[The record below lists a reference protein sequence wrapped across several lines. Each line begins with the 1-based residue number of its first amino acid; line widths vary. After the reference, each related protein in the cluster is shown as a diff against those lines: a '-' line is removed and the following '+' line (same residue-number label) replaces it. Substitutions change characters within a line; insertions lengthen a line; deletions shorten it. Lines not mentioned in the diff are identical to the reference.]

1 MLPPEGVKCY
11 CKDLEMGAGSG
22 LDSRDRIPS
31 TEFQNWEVIL
41 YVAGGGAAKMT
52 FQGNTLL
59 DGVEEK
65 EQKEEKQTPRKDG
78 VTETMT

>member
-1 MLPPEGVKCY
+1 ME
-11 CKDLEMGAGSG
+11 AGSG
-22 LDSRDRIPS
+22 LDSRDRIPT

-41 YVAGGGAAKMT
+41 YVGGGGRGAAKMT

-78 VTETMT
+78 VTEPMT

>member
-1 MLPPEGVKCY
+1 MWQVG
-11 CKDLEMGAGSG
+11 
-22 LDSRDRIPS
+22 
-31 TEFQNWEVIL
+31 
-41 YVAGGGAAKMT
+41 GGGAAKMT